1 MIISSTCPALFPPTT
16 AHFLSHSPHPDIH
29 DFKKGFISELRF
41 TSTMK
46 NFYKKIVGAFAN
58 STNSRRGRC
67 SKRREVEKTVSQM
80 IIAQSSSFIYTHF
93 LHLTLFGF
101 LKRHEPHHHHHHR
114 HLNLHHHRI
123 SILYSLPL
131 FSAEL
136 NSFQSQVDGE
146 RDYLLEIVHR
156 R

>member
-58 STNSRRGRC
+58 STNSGRGRC

-101 LKRHEPHHHHHHR
+101 LKRHEPHHHHHR

-146 RDYLLEIVHR
+146 RDYLLEILHR